1 MSKVT
6 LSFLLLIV
14 VLQVLL
20 VKGDDAAKE
29 KAGLCRP
36 PLLKDTTTGKCVPK
50 SQHPS
55 SYTSGGFGCPSPWV
69 INSEG
74 KCVRI

>member
-36 PLLKDTTTGKCVPK
+36 PLVKDTATGKCIVRAAQRSSSK
-50 SQHPS
+50 SS
-55 SYTSGGFGCPSPWV
+55 FACPSPWFV
-69 INSEG
+69 NGEG
-74 KCVRI
+74 KCVRA